1 MEDVSC
7 GRICGNTFA
16 AGMHSQQPI
25 HSGHTVVCMSL
36 SAAASSLNAVLSF
49 GAERYPQ
56 MTLANCCRGL
66 DFIRKKQY
74 KRSLHNGVFAAGKL
88 LLVLVI
94 F

>member
-1 MEDVSC
+1 MGEFVETHLLLGCTVSSPFTL
-7 GRICGNTFA
+7 GTLWFA
-16 AGMHSQQPI
+16 CPSVLLLP
-25 HSGHTVVCMSL
+25 HTQ
-36 SAAASSLNAVLSF
+36 NAVLSF